1 MAADSTP
8 WFVGGGAE
16 HSPEVA
22 RGELYDS
29 TGGAEGISSPQS
41 LRVLPMTPT
50 GNGVRVAP
58 GGCLLLNRY
67 PGGTL
72 QTYSARWFSE
82 QILNGP
88 TVLPPTPS
96 GSGRTDL
103 VIARILDPQ
112 YEGNA
117 PANPNGFEYRRL
129 AVIQN
134 VSSSIRSIREL
145 GLNYPAIALAKIT
158 RPANRG
164 DVLAEHITDLREVAQ
179 PKTYRRL
186 FTHNLEGSTV
196 HALDTA
202 SPSSEYWPDFA
213 EAIWEI
219 DVPEWATHANIVA
232 TWGGVRVSR
241 SAAQGT
247 IWARIG
253 RPGDWGEGNVRT
265 QDVKWALDPTAAD
278 GVEMRETWGVS
289 DDVTIPAA
297 MRGTRQPIR
306 LVGTRLV
313 NGGPPRMDNASSI
326 MVDVQFTEGPA

>member
-8 WFVGGGAE
+8 WFIGGGAQ

-29 TGGAEGISSPQS
+29 TGGAEGVSSPQS
-41 LRVLPMTPT
+41 LRVRPLTPT
-50 GNGVRVAP
+50 GGGVRVAP

-82 QILNGP
+82 QTLGP
-88 TVLPPTPS
+88 DKIPPTPS
-96 GSGRTDL
+96 GSGRTD
-103 VIARILDPQ
+103 VIVARIFDPQ
-112 YEGNA
+112 YEGQP
-117 PANPNGFEYRRL
+117 PADPNNFEYRRL
-129 AVIQN
+129 HVIQN
-134 VSSSIRSIREL
+134 VSSSVRSVRDLTI
-145 GLNYPAIALAKIT
+145 NYPAIALARIT
-158 RPANRG
+158 RPAG
-164 DVLAEHITDLREVAQ
+164 QGVVLAEHITDLREIAQ
-179 PKTYRRL
+179 PKTWRRL

-196 HALDTA
+196 HALSTA
-202 SPSSEYWPDFA
+202 SPSSQNWPDFP
-213 EAIWEI
+213 EAIWEV

-232 TWGGVRVSR
+232 TWQGVRVSR
-241 SAAQGT
+241 SGAQGT

-253 RPGDWGEGNVRT
+253 RPNDWGDGNVRT

-289 DDVTIPAA
+289 DDVEIPAG

-306 LVGTRLV
+306 LLGTRLV
-313 NGGPPRMDNASSI
+313 TGGPPRMDNASSI